1 MTRKF
6 FSADIPAGA
15 ENSEES
21 VKCPRCGAMF
31 GVGRQKDG
39 ALVNC
44 PVCQKQVNLAE
55 AQKIEASN
63 EGY

>member
-1 MTRKF
+1 MTKGL

-21 VKCPRCGAMF
+21 VKCPQCGAMF
-31 GVGRQKDG
+31 GVGGQKDE

-44 PVCQKQVNLAE
+44 PVCQKQVNLAQV
-55 AQKIEASN
+55 QKIEASN